1 MAVDEPSTFVDSCAW
16 RNEDDDEEEEEER
29 SFEPLIAG
37 GGKCEF
43 EVATIE

>member
-16 RNEDDDEEEEEER
+16 RNEDDDEEEEES

-43 EVATIE
+43 EVATIG